1 MADEEKRNWM
11 SCLGWGCLI
20 VVVVSVIGIG
30 GCVAYVYKGGSGA
43 HAAAD
48 AYLESVDGGRYEEA
62 FQTLGSTYTEDRGI
76 AEFVA
81 FEQAARAQMGAC
93 GAWRM
98 SGTSFNRESGRSVA
112 MLTYQGSCDG
122 GSVEAHFSLEQSEGQ
137 WVIQDIRYQEP
148 GVTVIPV
155 CAECG
160 AVVPP
165 GANFCAGCGT
175 AVGGGAAADEDS
187 SRRDES
193 SE

>member
-11 SCLGWGCLI
+11 SCLGWGCLV
-20 VVVVSVIGIG
+20 VVVVSVLGIG
-30 GCVAYVYKGGSGA
+30 GCVAYVYKGGSAA

-48 AYLESVDGGRYEEA
+48 AYLEAVDGGQYEEA
-62 FQTLGSTYTEDRGI
+62 FQALGPSYTADREL

-98 SGTSFNRESGRSVA
+98 SGTSFNRVSGHSVA
-112 MLTYQGSCDG
+112 MLTYQSSCDG
-122 GSVEAHFSLEQSEGQ
+122 GPVEAVFNLEQLDGQ
-137 WVIQDIRYQEP
+137 WVVQDVRYQEP

-165 GANFCAGCGT
+165 GANFCAGCGA
-175 AVGGGAAADEDS
+175 AVGGDAAADEGPS
-187 SRRDES
+187 GEDEP

>member
-1 MADEEKRNWM
+1 MADEENRNWM

-20 VVVVSVIGIG
+20 VVVVAVLGIG

-48 AYLESVDGGRYEEA
+48 AYLEAVDGGRYEEA
-62 FQTLGSTYTEDRGI
+62 FQALGPSYTAARELS
-76 AEFVA
+76 EFVA

-112 MLTYQGSCDG
+112 ILRYQGSCDG
-122 GSVEAHFSLEQSEGQ
+122 GQVEAVFNLEQLDGQ
-137 WVIQDIRYQEP
+137 WVVQDIRYQEP
-148 GVTVIPV
+148 GVTVVPV

-165 GANFCAGCGT
+165 GANYCAGCGA
-175 AVGGGAAADEDS
+175 AVGDGEPPDREPTGDVEP
-187 SRRDES
+187 